1 MSGYPDKLSGH
12 VSASVKSSETRRADA
27 QRNRERILRAAR
39 ELMHEPGELKLNAV
53 AKACGIGQGT
63 LYRHFPTREDLLAEV
78 YRHEVDELVAAAARL
93 LTTHQPPDALAAWFD
108 RVAAYARVKRDVFA
122 AVEAATWRDLAAH
135 SLGPIGEA
143 VELLLAAGRSDG
155 SIRADTEARDVIV
168 LISWLSRLDD
178 AELDSRGPRL
188 LSILVDGLRT
198 HRPRATT
205 QRHAHDASCTA
216 RPGLS
221 PD

>member
-1 MSGYPDKLSGH
+1 M
-12 VSASVKSSETRRADA
+12 SASVKGVGAPRADA
-27 QRNRERILRAAR
+27 RRNRERILRAAR
-39 ELMHEPGELKLNAV
+39 ELVHEPGELRLNAV

-78 YRHEVDELVAAAARL
+78 YRREVDDLVAAAPDLLAAR
-93 LTTHQPPDALAAWFD
+93 PPLEALAAWFD

-143 VELLLAAGRSDG
+143 VEVLLAAGRSDG
-155 SIRADTEARDVIV
+155 SIRVDAEARDVIV

-178 AELDSRGPRL
+178 TELDARGPRL
-188 LSILVDGLRT
+188 LSIIVDGLRAN
-198 HRPRATT
+198 RP
-205 QRHAHDASCTA
+205 
-216 RPGLS
+216 
-221 PD
+221 

>member
-1 MSGYPDKLSGH
+1 MSGYTEDLSGQ
-12 VSASVKSSETRRADA
+12 VSASVKSGGTRRADA
-27 QRNRERILRAAR
+27 QRNRERILQAAR
-39 ELMHEPGELKLNAV
+39 DLVHEPGELKLNAV

-78 YRHEVDELVAAAARL
+78 YRRDVDELVAAAPRL
-93 LTTHQPPDALAAWFD
+93 LANRPPLDALAAWFD

-143 VELLLAAGRSDG
+143 VELLLAAGRSAG
-155 SIRADTEARDVIV
+155 SVRDDAEARDVIV

-178 AELDSRGPRL
+178 AELDARGPRL
-188 LSILVDGLRT
+188 LSILVDGLRA
-198 HRPRATT
+198 HRP
-205 QRHAHDASCTA
+205 
-216 RPGLS
+216 
-221 PD
+221 

>member
-1 MSGYPDKLSGH
+1 MSGYSDDHSGH
-12 VSASVKSSETRRADA
+12 VSGSVKGRRADA

-39 ELMHEPGELKLNAV
+39 ALVHEPGELKLNAV

-63 LYRHFPTREDLLAEV
+63 LYRHFPTREDLLSEV
-78 YRHEVDELVAAAARL
+78 YRQEREELVAAAPL
-93 LTTHQPPDALAAWFD
+93 LLEAHEPLDALAAWFD

-122 AVEAATWRDLAAH
+122 AVEAGIWRDLAAH

-143 VELLLAAGRSDG
+143 VELLLAAGREAG
-155 SIRADTEARDVIV
+155 SVRADAEARDVIV

-178 AELDSRGPRL
+178 AELDARGPRL

-198 HRPRATT
+198 PRP
-205 QRHAHDASCTA
+205 
-216 RPGLS
+216 
-221 PD
+221 

>member
-1 MSGYPDKLSGH
+1 MSGYTADLSGH
-12 VSASVKSSETRRADA
+12 MSGSAKGGGPRRADA
-27 QRNRERILRAAR
+27 QRNRERILQAAR
-39 ELMHEPGELKLNAV
+39 KLVREPGELKLNAV

-78 YRHEVDELVAAAARL
+78 YRRDVEELVAAAPRL
-93 LTTHQPPDALAAWFD
+93 LATHQPLDALAAWFD

-143 VELLLAAGRSDG
+143 VELLLAAGRSVG
-155 SIRADTEARDVIV
+155 SVRPDAEARDVIV

-178 AELDSRGPRL
+178 AELDARGPRL
-188 LSILVDGLRT
+188 LSILVDGLRA
-198 HRPRATT
+198 HRP
-205 QRHAHDASCTA
+205 
-216 RPGLS
+216 
-221 PD
+221 

>member
-1 MSGYPDKLSGH
+1 MSGYGGDDSGH
-12 VSASVKSSETRRADA
+12 VSASVKGVGAPRADA
-27 QRNRERILRAAR
+27 RRNRERILRAAR
-39 ELMHEPGELKLNAV
+39 ELVHEPGELRLNAV

-78 YRHEVDELVAAAARL
+78 YRREVDDLVAAAPDLLVAR
-93 LTTHQPPDALAAWFD
+93 PPLEALAAWFD

-143 VELLLAAGRSDG
+143 VEVLLAAGRSDG
-155 SIRADTEARDVIV
+155 SIRVDAEARDVIV

-178 AELDSRGPRL
+178 TELDARGPRL
-188 LSILVDGLRT
+188 LSIIVDGL
-198 HRPRATT
+198 HVNRP
-205 QRHAHDASCTA
+205 
-216 RPGLS
+216 
-221 PD
+221 

>member
-1 MSGYPDKLSGH
+1 MSGYGGDDSGH
-12 VSASVKSSETRRADA
+12 VSASVKGVGAPRADA
-27 QRNRERILRAAR
+27 RRNRERILRAAR
-39 ELMHEPGELKLNAV
+39 ELVHEPGELRLNAV

-78 YRHEVDELVAAAARL
+78 YRREVDDLVAAAPDLLAAR
-93 LTTHQPPDALAAWFD
+93 PPLEALAAWFD

-143 VELLLAAGRSDG
+143 VEVLLAAGRSDG
-155 SIRADTEARDVIV
+155 SIRVDAEARDVIV

-178 AELDSRGPRL
+178 TELDARGPRL
-188 LSILVDGLRT
+188 LSIIVDGLRAN
-198 HRPRATT
+198 RP
-205 QRHAHDASCTA
+205 
-216 RPGLS
+216 
-221 PD
+221 

>member
-1 MSGYPDKLSGH
+1 M
-12 VSASVKSSETRRADA
+12 SASVGSGEPRRADA

-39 ELMHEPGELKLNAV
+39 ELVLQPGELKLNAV

-78 YRHEVDELVAAAARL
+78 YRREMDELVAAAAHL
-93 LTTHQPPDALAAWFD
+93 LETHGPLDALAAWFD

-135 SLGPIGEA
+135 SLGPIGDA
-143 VELLLAAGRSDG
+143 VELLLAAGRTTGDV
-155 SIRADTEARDVIV
+155 RADVEARDVIV

-178 AELDSRGPRL
+178 AELDARAPRL
-188 LSILVDGLRT
+188 LSILIDGLRANHT
-198 HRPRATT
+198 RGDTP
-205 QRHAHDASCTA
+205 
-216 RPGLS
+216 
-221 PD
+221 

>member
-1 MSGYPDKLSGH
+1 MSGYDDDASGH
-12 VSASVKSSETRRADA
+12 VSASVKGVGTPRADA
-27 QRNRERILRAAR
+27 RRNRDRILRAAR
-39 ELMHEPGELKLNAV
+39 DLVHEPGELKLNAV

-78 YRHEVDELVAAAARL
+78 YRREVDDLVAVAPDLLAAR
-93 LTTHQPPDALAAWFD
+93 PPLEALAAWFD

-143 VELLLAAGRSDG
+143 LELLLAAGRSAG
-155 SIRADTEARDVIV
+155 SVRADADARDVIV

-178 AELDSRGPRL
+178 AELDARGPRL
-188 LSILVDGLRT
+188 LSILVDGLRAR
-198 HRPRATT
+198 RP
-205 QRHAHDASCTA
+205 
-216 RPGLS
+216 
-221 PD
+221 

>member
-1 MSGYPDKLSGH
+1 M
-12 VSASVKSSETRRADA
+12 SASAENGVSRRADA

-39 ELMHEPGELKLNAV
+39 ELVHEPGELKLNAV

-78 YRHEVDELVAAAARL
+78 YRRDVEDLVAAAPRL
-93 LTTHQPPDALAAWFD
+93 LEAHRPVDALAAWFD

-155 SIRADTEARDVIV
+155 SLRADAEARDVIV
-168 LISWLSRLDD
+168 LISWLTRLDD
-178 AELDSRGPRL
+178 AELDTRGPRL
-188 LSILVDGLRT
+188 LSILVDGLRA
-198 HRPRATT
+198 RA
-205 QRHAHDASCTA
+205 
-216 RPGLS
+216 
-221 PD
+221 